1 MINIKLIFKAKEILN
16 KINAIIDAYYKINN
30 AFINNYDKNK
40 INYNELQNLNNL
52 KNNNEKLI
60 KDLDRSIKIIV
71 LKYINFYLII
81 FMRIMKKNI

>member
-1 MINIKLIFKAKEILN
+1 MINIKLIIKDKEILN

>member
-1 MINIKLIFKAKEILN
+1 MINIKLIFKNKEILN

>member
-81 FMRIMKKNI
+81 FMMIMKKNI

>member
-1 MINIKLIFKAKEILN
+1 MINIKLIFKDKEILN

>member
-71 LKYINFYLII
+71 LKYINFYLMI

>member
-1 MINIKLIFKAKEILN
+1 MINIKLIFKDKKILN

>member
-81 FMRIMKKNI
+81 FMNIMKKNI

>member
-1 MINIKLIFKAKEILN
+1 LINIKLIFKAKEILN

>member
-81 FMRIMKKNI
+81 FMTIMKKNI